1 MRALWLFVL
10 LVFGLVVLPRATGQ
24 DAIAAKPA
32 SAKWIEREF
41 MVPAPA
47 SPDGIE
53 VLKVEVDRP
62 GKHPLALITH
72 ASPSEPVARGQ
83 MTAWSFMPQA
93 IWFARRG
100 YVVLVVIRK
109 GYGRS
114 TGVEDGSHSGCQRAW
129 GGSFTQVGE
138 KDAADLRAAIDWA
151 GTQPEIDTST
161 VISAGI
167 STGGYA
173 QVALTMNAPPGLKA
187 AINFAGGRGEQ
198 GAMHNC
204 NERSI
209 VASFD
214 EMGRKST
221 VPMLWI
227 YAENDR
233 SFWPDLAREFDA
245 AFRDGGG
252 KDELVIAPPYAND
265 GHRLFYDVNGWSQYV
280 DQYLKEKGLLPVSD
294 LLPEPSTADVS
305 VPPGLS
311 GRGQTAFHNFLIYG
325 PYKAFATN
333 GQAAYGSANAGY
345 TQEDADAEAL
355 AGCQRNAKG
364 GGVCAVVSRG
374 APQK

>member
-1 MRALWLFVL
+1 MSVL
-10 LVFGLVVLPRATGQ
+10 LASWLAVQPRATGE
-24 DAIAAKPA
+24 DAVPAPNPAAA
-32 SAKWIEREF
+32 TWIEREF

-72 ASPSEPVARGQ
+72 ASPSDPVTRGQ

-114 TGVEDGSHSGCQRAW
+114 TGVEVGSHSGCQKVW
-129 GGSFTQVGE
+129 GGSFTQVGAQ
-138 KDAADLRAAIDWA
+138 DAADLRAAIEWA
-151 GTQPEIDTST
+151 ATQPEIDTGN
-161 VISAGI
+161 VISAGV
-167 STGGYA
+167 STGGFA

-204 NERSI
+204 NQRSI
-209 VASFD
+209 VASFN

-221 VPMLWI
+221 APMLWI

-233 SFWPDLAREFDA
+233 SFWPDLARQFDA

-252 KDELVIAPPYAND
+252 KDELVIAPPYSND
-265 GHRLFYDVNGWSQYV
+265 GHRLFYDVNGWSACV
-280 DQYLKEKGLLPVSD
+280 DLYLKQKGLLPVED
-294 LLPEPSTADVS
+294 LLPEPSTEGVP
-305 VPPGLS
+305 VPPGLNA
-311 GRGQTAFHNFLIYG
+311 RGQEAFHNFLIYG
-325 PYKAFATN
+325 PYKAFATD
-333 GQAAYGSANAGY
+333 GGGAYGSATGSYA
-345 TQEDADAEAL
+345 QEDADAQAL
-355 AGCQRNAKG
+355 AGCQRGARG
-364 GGVCAVVSRG
+364 AGVCAVVSRG
-374 APQK
+374 PPRKY